1 MNLNLRGNREAF
13 GKPGIEP
20 RWTSGRKDGVGTAY
34 STSSRIWFTIWNG
47 IVTEV
52 YFPTVDRPQLRDLQF
67 LITDGGSFFH
77 EEKRHLKSETSI
89 VSCHAPGFRIKNC
102 DPDGRY
108 TIEKEVIADPHLPC
122 LLQHI
127 SIEGDKTFL
136 ASMRLYVLCA
146 PHLEIG
152 GAQNNAYVCAVSDRQ
167 ILVAQKNSTWMA
179 LGATIPFARLSCGYV
194 GQSDGWTDIASN
206 YTMDWE
212 FDQATGGNVALTGEI
227 IAPGTR
233 EFTLGLAFGDT
244 FHNAVSTL
252 FQSIG
257 IPFDN
262 LFDRYTEQWE
272 RPHKKILPL
281 EKASCDEG
289 KLYRSSYSILVA
301 HEDKSY
307 PGALIASL
315 SIPWGDAKGD
325 EDLGGYHLV
334 WTRDMVQGATGFLAA
349 GDKETAL
356 RVLIYLAVTQQEDGG
371 FPQNFWIDGE
381 PYWRGI
387 QLDEVSFPILLAFRL
402 HRENALLD
410 FDPYAMVM
418 KAARY
423 IVQHGPATQQERWE
437 EAGGYS
443 PSTLACNIAALI
455 AAAWFAR
462 EHGDTAAAQY
472 LAEYA
477 DFLECHIEPWTVT
490 EKGSLVPAIR
500 RHFIRINPVD
510 INDPAAN
517 ENPDS
522 KMLAIANRP
531 PGGPWQFPAREIV
544 DHGFLELV
552 RFGIRSPNDPL
563 IVDSLKV
570 IDSILKIETPVGPC
584 WHRYN
589 EDGYGQQE
597 SGNSFQRWGKG
608 RAWPLLTA
616 ERGMYELAAG
626 HDTRPFIR
634 AMEGFASTTGL
645 LPEQIWD
652 EADQPK
658 SYLRLGEPTASA
670 MPLMWAHAEY
680 LKLLRS
686 VVDGKVFDFI
696 PEVADHFGPRKT
708 RLSLEIWQPNRHPSF
723 VYPAM
728 TLRIQAPSS
737 FQLRWTNDE
746 WQTTGHAI
754 STETPLGISFID
766 IPILKAQRAPIRF
779 GFFWTASGRQEDR
792 IYTVDVITGKH
803 P

>member
-1 MNLNLRGNREAF
+1 MLKLRGNREAF

-34 STSSRIWFTIWNG
+34 STSSRIWFTIWKG

-52 YFPTVDRPQLRDLQF
+52 YYPTVDRPQLRDLQF
-67 LITDGGSFFH
+67 LVTDGSSFFH
-77 EEKRHLKSETSI
+77 EEKRHLKSEMSS
-89 VSCHAPGFRIKNC
+89 VSSRALGYEVKNH

-108 TIEKEVIADPHLPC
+108 IIRKEIIADPHLPC

-127 SIEGDKTFL
+127 SIEGDNTAL
-136 ASMRLYVLCA
+136 AALRLYVLCA

-152 GAQNNAYVCAVSDRQ
+152 GAHNNAYVCEVSDRQ
-167 ILVAQKNSTWMA
+167 ILVAQKNSTWLA

-194 GQSDGWTDIASN
+194 GQSDGWTDIATN
-206 YTMDWE
+206 YKMDWE
-212 FDQATGGNVALTGEI
+212 FDQATDGNVALTGELVV
-227 IAPGTR
+227 PESK

-244 FHNAVSTL
+244 FYNAVSTL

-262 LFDRYTEQWE
+262 LITRYTEQWE
-272 RPHKKILPL
+272 RPHNKILPL
-281 EKASCDEG
+281 EKVSCDGG

-301 HEDKSY
+301 HEDKVY

-334 WTRDMVQGATGFLAA
+334 WTRDMVHGATGFLAA

-371 FPQNFWIDGE
+371 FPQNSWIDGE

-402 HRENALLD
+402 SRENALQD
-410 FDPYAMVM
+410 FDPYAMVK

-423 IVQHGPATQQERWE
+423 IVKNGPATQQERWE

-455 AAAWFAR
+455 VAASFAR
-462 EHGDTAAAQY
+462 EHGDAMSAQY
-472 LAEYA
+472 LTEYA
-477 DFLECHIEPWTVT
+477 DFLECHIDPWTVT
-490 EKGSLVPAIR
+490 SDGSLVSGIR
-500 RHFIRINPVD
+500 RHFVRINP
-510 INDPAAN
+510 INIADPTAD
-517 ENPDS
+517 ENPDT
-522 KMLAIANRP
+522 KTLALANQP
-531 PGGPWQFPAREIV
+531 PDGQWQFPAKEIV

-552 RFGIRSPNDPL
+552 RFGIRKPSDPL

-570 IDSILKIETPVGPC
+570 VDSILKIDTPAGPC

-589 EDGYGQQE
+589 HDGYGQQE
-597 SGNSFQRWGKG
+597 NGNSYQGWGKG

-616 ERGMYELAAG
+616 ERALYELAAG
-626 HDTRPFIR
+626 HDPRPFIR

-652 EADQPK
+652 DASQPK
-658 SYLRLGEPTASA
+658 SYLRLGEPTSSA

-680 LKLLRS
+680 LNLLRS
-686 VVDGKVFDFI
+686 VYDGKVFDYI
-696 PEVADHFGPRKT
+696 PEVAEHFGQQKSCMT
-708 RLSLEIWQPNRHPSF
+708 LEIWQPNRHPAF
-723 VYPAM
+723 VYPEM
-728 TLRIQAPSS
+728 TLRIQAPEP
-737 FQLRWTNDE
+737 FRLRWTKDD
-746 WQTTGHAI
+746 WQTTGHSI
-754 STETPLGISFID
+754 STETPLGISFVD
-766 IPILKAQRAPIRF
+766 IHISKTQRAPIRF
-779 GFFWTASGRQEDR
+779 GFFWTSSGRREDR
-792 IYTVDVITGKH
+792 NYVVEVITGKH